1 MIRRLDLSR
10 RQDPT
15 RNQRGK
21 FDSRFERFLGQ
32 FCELTGL
39 EGHESAI
46 REFARFTGDPGSVS
60 LGLVRVAEAA
70 AAAEV
75 DLGGLVQDSQHLLD
89 RLVRLAGS
97 SEACIDHI
105 VRWPESLR
113 LLAEDE
119 DFLRSKRRRKVR
131 KRIARSVYDADGQ
144 LLSIED
150 GRTALRRAYRDELI
164 QLTAADLG
172 SHEPTADFDT
182 VSRTL
187 TEMAE
192 GALMAAHDLA
202 AGDSIPDG
210 CAELAVIAMGKC
222 GARELNYVSDVD
234 VVFAFSPETTAD
246 GEQAERAR
254 SCASAAA
261 LQIID
266 LISAAGAEPALWE
279 VDAALR
285 PEGKAGALVR
295 TVDEFAGYY
304 SDIAENWEF
313 QALFKARPVAGS
325 EELGQQWAEAR
336 LPQVWTAA
344 HRDDFISEVRAMRRR
359 VVDLID
365 RDEADRQLKL
375 GPGGLRDVE
384 FSAQLLQL
392 VHGTEDHDIRE
403 PNTLEAL
410 RSLERGGY
418 LSGDD
423 AALMEEAYSF
433 LRVVEHRLQ
442 IPRMRRAAVLP
453 DKPEALRELARMVYP
468 TGDRTEVRLKRE
480 RDDYSR
486 RVRALHEQIFYRPIL
501 DAAVGTG
508 AVTSLPAKAA
518 ESRLRAFGFVD
529 PHSAMRHIHD
539 LSAGVSR
546 ASRVHRQVLPAM
558 LGWLSEGVDPD
569 AGLLAY
575 RRLSEKLS
583 SSTWYLKLLRDSG
596 QGAEA
601 LARVLSLSQYAASHI
616 MHYHGSVRWLAD
628 QDMLQPTPL
637 DSLRQEMSE
646 LVGRGRGVEGVRAV
660 YGREK
665 LRIILADILEV
676 IPRSAVPQALSD
688 VMSTAIDAALLSVR
702 RDLDTEHRIYDY
714 DFAII
719 AMGRLGGREI
729 GVFSDAD
736 VCFVYRPAHTMGDDD
751 REALAKHARRVALE
765 VTSALK
771 SAQQD
776 PAIEL
781 DADLRPE
788 GRSGPYVRTLESYRR
803 YYEAWSEPWEAQALL
818 RARPIAGD
826 NDLMSDYVDMI
837 NPLRYPQIL
846 PVRSIMQVRRLKARM
861 EDERLPRGADRRQ
874 HVKLGTGGLSD
885 VEWTVQLLQLQHAA
899 EYTGLRT
906 TSTLPALAAARDEGL
921 VSASDHEVLR
931 TAWLMATE
939 VRNAITLYRGKPSD
953 SLPSDIRELEAAAR
967 LMGYPQG
974 SAQLLVDDYLRV
986 TRWARSTMEV
996 IFYGDDPTV

>member
-1 MIRRLDLSR
+1 MIRRFDLGR

-15 RNQRGK
+15 RTRRGK
-21 FDSRFERFLGQ
+21 FDARFERFLSQ

-39 EGHESAI
+39 EGRESAV

-70 AAAEV
+70 ADNEV
-75 DLGGLVQDSQHLLD
+75 DLGALLRESQHLLD

-105 VRWPESLR
+105 VRWPDSLR
-113 LLAEDE
+113 LLARDE
-119 DFLRSKRRRKVR
+119 DFLRSQRRREVR
-131 KRIARSVYDADGQ
+131 GRIARSVYDADGQ
-144 LLSIED
+144 LLLGED

-172 SHEPTADFDT
+172 NPEPTAVYDA

-192 GALMAAHDLA
+192 GALIAAHDIA
-202 AGDSIPDG
+202 AAESMPDG
-210 CAELAVIAMGKC
+210 CAELSVIAMGKC

-234 VVFAFSPETTAD
+234 VVFAFSPGPTAA
-246 GEQAERAR
+246 GEEAERAR
-254 SCASAAA
+254 SCASSAA
-261 LQIID
+261 LRIID
-266 LISAAGAEPALWE
+266 LISAAAAEPALWE

-295 TVDEFAGYY
+295 TVDEFENYY
-304 SDIAENWEF
+304 SEIAENWEF

-325 EELGQQWAEAR
+325 EQLGQQWAEAC
-336 LPQVWTAA
+336 LPQVWSAA
-344 HRDDFISEVRAMRRR
+344 HRDDFIPEVRAMRRR

-365 RDEADRQLKL
+365 RSEADRQLKL

-418 LSGDD
+418 LSGED
-423 AALMEEAYSF
+423 AAVLEEAYSF
-433 LRVVEHRLQ
+433 MRVVEHRLQ

-453 DKPEALRELARMVYP
+453 DSPEDLRELARMVYP
-468 TGDRTEVRLKRE
+468 TGDRSELRLKRE

-486 RVRALHEQIFYRPIL
+486 RVRALHEQVFYRPIL
-501 DAAVGTG
+501 DAAVGSG
-508 AVTSLPAKAA
+508 AVRLLPEKAA

-529 PHSAMRHIHD
+529 PRSAMRHIHD

-558 LGWLSEGVDPD
+558 LSWLSEGVDPD
-569 AGLLAY
+569 SGLLAY
-575 RRLSEKLS
+575 RRLSEQLGT
-583 SSTWYLKLLRDSG
+583 STWYLKLLRDSG

-601 LARVLSLSQYAASHI
+601 LARVLSLSQYATSHI

-637 DSLRQEMSE
+637 ESLRQEMSE
-646 LVGRGRGVEGVRAV
+646 LVGRGRGVPGVRAV
-660 YGREK
+660 HGREK

-676 IPRSAVPQALSD
+676 IPRSSVPQALSD
-688 VMSTAIDAALLSVR
+688 VMSAAVEAALLSVR
-702 RDLDTEHRIYDY
+702 RELDTEHRLYDY

-736 VCFVYRPAHTMGDDD
+736 VCFVYRPANTMGDDD
-751 REALAKHARRVALE
+751 REALAKHARRVALGL
-765 VTSALK
+765 TSALK
-771 SAQQD
+771 SPQQD

-803 YYEAWSEPWEAQALL
+803 YYSAWSEPWEAQALL

-826 NDLMSDYVDMI
+826 EELMNDYVDMI
-837 NPLRYPQIL
+837 NPLRYPESL
-846 PVRSIMQVRRLKARM
+846 PQRSVMQVRRLKARM

-885 VEWTVQLLQLQHAA
+885 VEWTVQLLQLQHGA
-899 EYTGLRT
+899 EFSGLRT
-906 TSTLPALAAARDEGL
+906 TSTLPALRTARDEGL
-921 VSASDHEVLR
+921 IGASEHEILR

-939 VRNAITLYRGKPSD
+939 VRNAITLHRGKPSD

-974 SAQLLVDDYLRV
+974 SAQQLVDDYLRV

-996 IFYGDDPTV
+996 IFYGDDPAD

>member
-1 MIRRLDLSR
+1 
-10 RQDPT
+10 
-15 RNQRGK
+15 
-21 FDSRFERFLGQ
+21 
-32 FCELTGL
+32 
-39 EGHESAI
+39 
-46 REFARFTGDPGSVS
+46 
-60 LGLVRVAEAA
+60 
-70 AAAEV
+70 
-75 DLGGLVQDSQHLLD
+75 
-89 RLVRLAGS
+89 
-97 SEACIDHI
+97 
-105 VRWPESLR
+105 
-113 LLAEDE
+113 
-119 DFLRSKRRRKVR
+119 
-131 KRIARSVYDADGQ
+131 
-144 LLSIED
+144 
-150 GRTALRRAYRDELI
+150 
-164 QLTAADLG
+164 
-172 SHEPTADFDT
+172 
-182 VSRTL
+182 
-187 TEMAE
+187 
-192 GALMAAHDLA
+192 
-202 AGDSIPDG
+202 
-210 CAELAVIAMGKC
+210 
-222 GARELNYVSDVD
+222 
-234 VVFAFSPETTAD
+234 
-246 GEQAERAR
+246 
-254 SCASAAA
+254 
-261 LQIID
+261 
-266 LISAAGAEPALWE
+266 
-279 VDAALR
+279 
-285 PEGKAGALVR
+285 
-295 TVDEFAGYY
+295 
-304 SDIAENWEF
+304 
-313 QALFKARPVAGS
+313 
-325 EELGQQWAEAR
+325 
-336 LPQVWTAA
+336 
-344 HRDDFISEVRAMRRR
+344 
-359 VVDLID
+359 
-365 RDEADRQLKL
+365 
-375 GPGGLRDVE
+375 
-384 FSAQLLQL
+384 
-392 VHGTEDHDIRE
+392 
-403 PNTLEAL
+403 
-410 RSLERGGY
+410 
-418 LSGDD
+418 
-423 AALMEEAYSF
+423 
-433 LRVVEHRLQ
+433 
-442 IPRMRRAAVLP
+442 
-453 DKPEALRELARMVYP
+453 
-468 TGDRTEVRLKRE
+468 
-480 RDDYSR
+480 
-486 RVRALHEQIFYRPIL
+486 
-501 DAAVGTG
+501 
-508 AVTSLPAKAA
+508 
-518 ESRLRAFGFVD
+518 
-529 PHSAMRHIHD
+529 MRHIHD

-628 QDMLQPTPL
+628 QDMLHPTPL

-826 NDLMSDYVDMI
+826 NGLMSDYVDMI
-837 NPLRYPQIL
+837 NPLRYPQTL

-899 EYTGLRT
+899 EHPGLRT

-974 SAQLLVDDYLRV
+974 SAQLLVDDYLRI

-996 IFYGDDPTV
+996 IFYGDDPTD